1 MGVLKRFE
9 QRLEGLVN
17 GTFAKVFKS
26 EVQPVEIAGALQR
39 ECDNNATIWNRERT
53 VVPNDFIVELSAGD
67 YDRLSP
73 YSGQLGDELAGLV
86 RDYAKQQRYSFMGPI
101 KVNLEKA
108 DDLDTGL
115 YRVRSRTLASSTSQ
129 PQAGPPSPQGGYGYP
144 PENQPQG
151 GYGYPPVA
159 APPMPSAP
167 PPGGPG
173 ARRPAP
179 VGPAGPAPAAGPG
192 GPGATG
198 SRSTAPATRSRAPR
212 SYSAEARKPTCGST
226 TPAYR
231 AGTVRSG
238 PERPRRSRISGPP
251 TASWWTGSTPPALRS
266 ATARG
271 SSWAVPPSFTGKPK
285 GEAGAMS
292 ELTLTVMRLGFLAV
306 LWLFVI
312 VAVQVIR
319 SDLFGTRVTQRGSRR
334 NGAGAGGA
342 PQQAGG
348 RQATPP
354 QQRQRRGAPT
364 KLVVSE
370 GILTGTTVALAGQT
384 ITLGRA
390 HDSTIVLDD
399 DYASSRHARIYPDRD
414 GQWIVED
421 LGSTNGTYL
430 DRTRLTTPTPIPPGA
445 PIRIGKTVIELRK

>member
-1 MGVLKRFE
+1 
-9 QRLEGLVN
+9 
-17 GTFAKVFKS
+17 
-26 EVQPVEIAGALQR
+26 
-39 ECDNNATIWNRERT
+39 
-53 VVPNDFIVELSAGD
+53 
-67 YDRLSP
+67 
-73 YSGQLGDELAGLV
+73 
-86 RDYAKQQRYSFMGPI
+86 
-101 KVNLEKA
+101 
-108 DDLDTGL
+108 
-115 YRVRSRTLASSTSQ
+115 
-129 PQAGPPSPQGGYGYP
+129 
-144 PENQPQG
+144 
-151 GYGYPPVA
+151 
-159 APPMPSAP
+159 
-167 PPGGPG
+167 
-173 ARRPAP
+173 
-179 VGPAGPAPAAGPG
+179 
-192 GPGATG
+192 
-198 SRSTAPATRSRAPR
+198 
-212 SYSAEARKPTCGST
+212 
-226 TPAYR
+226 
-231 AGTVRSG
+231 
-238 PERPRRSRISGPP
+238 
-251 TASWWTGSTPPALRS
+251 
-266 ATARG
+266 
-271 SSWAVPPSFTGKPK
+271 
-285 GEAGAMS
+285 MS

-334 NGAGAGGA
+334 GGAGGA
-342 PQQAGG
+342 PQQGG
-348 RQATPP
+348 RQAAPP